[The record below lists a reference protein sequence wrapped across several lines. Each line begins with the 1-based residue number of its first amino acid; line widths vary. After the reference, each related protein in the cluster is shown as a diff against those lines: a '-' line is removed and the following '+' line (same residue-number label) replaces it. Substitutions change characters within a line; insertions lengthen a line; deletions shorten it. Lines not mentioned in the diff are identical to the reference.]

1 MPTEGG
7 CDIALIWNGETGQAE
22 CAIAGGDFVMDA
34 GLRTAVI
41 ISLFTD
47 ALADPSDSLPDGTDD
62 RRGWVGDVPPSGSA
76 DGVTDPIGSTLWLYE
91 GQRQT
96 EPIRRRIEV
105 SARDALA
112 WMIRD
117 RVADAVDVTATY
129 PFRDR
134 VDLAVT
140 IRQGTVT
147 HRYDLNWKAT

>member
-1 MPTEGG
+1 MAMEGG
-7 CDIALIWNGETGQAE
+7 RDIALIWNAETGQAE
-22 CAIAGGDFVMDA
+22 CAIAGGDLVMDT

-96 EPIRRRIEV
+96 EPIRRRIEAA
-105 SARDALA
+105 ARDALA

-117 RVADAVDVTATY
+117 GVADAVDVTATY

-140 IRQGTVT
+140 IRQGTAT
-147 HRYDLNWKAT
+147 HRYDLNWNAT